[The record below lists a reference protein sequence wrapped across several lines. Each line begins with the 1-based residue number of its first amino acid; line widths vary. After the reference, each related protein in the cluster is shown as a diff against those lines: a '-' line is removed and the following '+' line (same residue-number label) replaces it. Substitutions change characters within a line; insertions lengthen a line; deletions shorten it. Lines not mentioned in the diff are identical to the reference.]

1 MTALKMLAAENALA
15 IHHAIQSIQGATL
28 RFHPECENCQIC
40 GAKLKVYKTAK
51 PRTVV
56 SLQYG
61 SIAAQE
67 VMLYCPNQ
75 CVWQHNGHPNRVH
88 RSQQLARLVAPR
100 QMYGFD
106 ILAKIGTLRYL
117 ECRQRREIQ
126 AYLEQNYDLHVPD
139 GTIQELIVRFAETMA
154 ALHEHHID
162 RLSQMLKARGG
173 YILHVDGTCEEGSH
187 VHFACLIGPEPIVL
201 WSAKIASENALA
213 IREILQ
219 QIDNKFGRP
228 VATMADLSS
237 AIHKAVLEQWPGLP
251 FFYCHWHFLADV
263 GKDLLAESYG
273 CLRER
278 LRQSKIRTKLRCF
291 SKKVDKALGDQK
303 TQARWICQHL
313 ETPELWKMDT
323 RSLKASAIAAG
334 MTEWILS
341 APAEGYGRGF
351 PFDLPHL
358 SLYLRARKARDILAN
373 NVLEHL
379 KGRTP
384 RGEKHLMRLYG
395 ILDCF
400 LKSTALT
407 RTAQKVQEADSL
419 FSRLREA
426 LRLAAQGSAKGLNET
441 GCFTSPEQA
450 CQTESEVHRLLQDL
464 CREREKQLSVTRKKG
479 IDIIVHH
486 LDKYWDGLFG
496 HYLELGDPDRR
507 YLMVQRTNNIS
518 ERFFRGV
525 KRFLRRI
532 SGKKKLKREVNALGD
547 QALVI
552 FNLKTPAYVKLICGS
567 LDNLAQAFAELSQ
580 KGELTKRVRKPSARY
595 LDRKSR
601 RSHDLPDQVRALFSS
616 HELGV

>member
-1 MTALKMLAAENALA
+1 M
-15 IHHAIQSIQGATL
+15 
-28 RFHPECENCQIC
+28 
-40 GAKLKVYKTAK
+40 Y
-51 PRTVV
+51 
-56 SLQYG
+56 
-61 SIAAQE
+61 
-67 VMLYCPNQ
+67 YCPNQ
-75 CVWQHNGHPNRVH
+75 CVWQHNDHPHGVH
-88 RSQQLARLVAPR
+88 RSQQLAQLVAPR

-117 ECRQRREIQ
+117 ECRQRGEIQ
-126 AYLEQNYDLHVPD
+126 EYFEHNYDLHIPD

-154 ALHEHHID
+154 VLHEHHID
-162 RLSQMLKARGG
+162 RLGQMLKASGG

-201 WSAKIASENALA
+201 WSAKIASENAVE
-213 IREILQ
+213 IREVLQ

-237 AIHKAVLEQWPGLP
+237 AIHKAVIEQWPRLP

-263 GKDLLAESYG
+263 GKDLLTKSYG

-291 SKKVDKALGDQK
+291 VKKVDKALGDQK
-303 TQARWICQHL
+303 VQARWICQHL
-313 ETPELWKMDT
+313 ETPELWKTDG

-341 APAEGYGRGF
+341 ASAEGYGRGF

-358 SLYLRARKARDILAN
+358 SLTLRARKARDILEN
-373 NVLEHL
+373 DVLEHL

-395 ILDCF
+395 ILDGF

-407 RTAQKVQEADSL
+407 RTAQQVQEANSL

-426 LRLAAQGSAKGLNET
+426 LRLTARGSAKGINEMA
-441 GCFTSPEQA
+441 GFSSPEQA
-450 CQTESEVHRLLQDL
+450 CQTESEVHRLHQDL
-464 CREREKQLSVTRKKG
+464 CRERERPLSATKRKG
-479 IDIIVHH
+479 IDIIVQH

-496 HYLELGDPDRR
+496 HYLALGDSDRR

-518 ERFFRGV
+518 ERFFRSV
-525 KRFLRRI
+525 KRFMRRI
-532 SGKKKLKREVNALGD
+532 TGKKKLNREVNALGD
-547 QALVI
+547 RALVI

-567 LDNLAQAFAELSQ
+567 LDNLPQAFAKLSQ
-580 KGELTKRVRKPSARY
+580 QGELTKHVRQPSARY

-601 RSHDLPDQVRALFSS
+601 RAHDLPNQVKALFSS
-616 HELGV
+616 RELCPSSGNQTLPRAPSESRKKGTFSPP